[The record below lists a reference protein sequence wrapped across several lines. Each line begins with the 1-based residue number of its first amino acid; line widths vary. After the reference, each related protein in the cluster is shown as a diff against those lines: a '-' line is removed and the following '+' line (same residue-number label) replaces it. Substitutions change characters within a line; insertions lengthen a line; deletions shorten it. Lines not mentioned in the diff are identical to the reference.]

1 MPNTI
6 TPKELAKALDTNA
19 KLVRS
24 FLRSKD
30 SGLAAE
36 APGKGGR
43 WAIDARKVK
52 GLKGKFAKWEAKRA
66 EEIAAARK
74 AREDTDTPEDDT
86 PSTEDAPNEA

>member
-1 MPNTI
+1 MANTL
-6 TPKELAKALDTNA
+6 TPKELAVELDTNA

-30 SGLAAE
+30 SGLAAD

-52 GLKGKFAKWEAKRA
+52 GLKGKFTKWEAKRA
-66 EEIAAARK
+66 EEIAAAK
-74 AREDTDTPEDDT
+74 AKNTEDAETPED
-86 PSTEDAPNEA
+86 